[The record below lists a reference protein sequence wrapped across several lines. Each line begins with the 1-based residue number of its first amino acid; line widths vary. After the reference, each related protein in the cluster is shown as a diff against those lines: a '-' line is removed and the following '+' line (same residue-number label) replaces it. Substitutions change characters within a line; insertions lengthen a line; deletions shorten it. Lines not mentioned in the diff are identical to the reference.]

1 MWELDY
7 NASWAPKN
15 WCFWTVVWRRPLRV
29 PWTAR
34 RSNQSILKEIS
45 PSEHYWKD
53 WCWNWNS
60 NTFATWCKE
69 LIHLKRPWCW
79 ERLKAGGEQGDRGW
93 DDWMAS
99 PTQWTWV
106 RVNCGSWW
114 GTGKPGVLQSMV
126 SQSRTWLSDWT
137 ELVRNCL
144 SAMFQ
149 DTNLGSAMQAAFYE
163 QISYLQCTGEMQM
176 RTSITHT
183 QKAGLTTSQGLCKQK
198 CRCSSTVL
206 DLIGLVD
213 N

>member
-1 MWELDY
+1 MWRTDSSEKTLMLGKIEGRRRTGWQRMRWLDGITNSMDMSSGKLWELMRDRE
-7 NASWAPKN
+7 A
-15 WCFWTVVWRRPLRV
+15 WRAAV
-29 PWTAR
+29 
-34 RSNQSILKEIS
+34 
-45 PSEHYWKD
+45 Y
-53 WCWNWNS
+53 
-60 NTFATWCKE
+60 
-69 LIHLKRPWCW
+69 
-79 ERLKAGGEQGDRGW
+79 
-93 DDWMAS
+93 
-99 PTQWTWV
+99 
-106 RVNCGSWW
+106 
-114 GTGKPGVLQSMV
+114 GVAK
-126 SQSRTWLSDWT
+126 SRTWLSDWT